1 MQNAQV
7 STLHQADVDLGGLLA
22 VLADNLYS
30 TPVVALRELVQN
42 AHDSCTRRQLEDTL
56 ERPRIVVEADRDART
71 LTITD
76 NGAGLTRDE
85 VQQYLATLGAGYTRL
100 LREEH
105 GSEDLIG
112 AFGLG
117 FLSAYVIAERVVVTT
132 TSYQAPEDGWRF
144 VSRDGQRY
152 SLEPCAARP
161 IGTEVT
167 LHLRKSYAELS
178 QPARVHHELRRYGA
192 LLKHPVFAPD
202 VAVNDAPPPW
212 AEDEANPWTLKRLRM
227 AFAERFEPA
236 MKPLCTLPLEGLPDG
251 ARGLAWVQDGAR
263 YASSDSRKV
272 TLFVRGMLITDDA
285 RELLPEWAGFCG
297 AVIVSDRVVPTASRE
312 DVKRDDAYTRLQSA
326 IAESLV
332 KGLQHLATHDTESW
346 ARVLRRHNEGLL
358 AASLVDV
365 QLFLLLRD
373 RLRVPTSEGPLPMT
387 EVQRRSEA
395 RVLVSTGDSM
405 GYQEVL
411 YNALGRPVVDGAR
424 FAALPFAQRWCESR
438 GVPMAQVGT
447 DDGDSALFRPTSV
460 SEGSRA
466 LLQERL
472 GDGKTQVV
480 PARFSPASLPAVR
493 VPDREVALK
502 RRLEAEET
510 DGRIASGVLALAR
523 SYTQDIEDTVEARLY
538 VNLDNPVVQRLLVA
552 HDDRA
557 EHAAHLIR
565 AIAELT
571 CRERVEGLETDTLGA
586 LEALTSALEALL

>member
-1 MQNAQV
+1 VQNGRV

-42 AHDSCTRRQLEDTL
+42 AHDSCTRRQLEDAL
-56 ERPRIVVEADRDART
+56 DRPQIVVEADVSART

-132 TSYQAPEDGWRF
+132 TSYQDPERGWRF

-152 SLEPCAARP
+152 SLEPSEARP
-161 IGTEVT
+161 VGTEVK
-167 LHLRKSYAELS
+167 LHLRKSYSELS

-192 LLKHPVFAPD
+192 LLKHPVLAPD
-202 VAVNDAPPPW
+202 SPVNDAPPPW
-212 AEDEANPWTLKRLRM
+212 AQDEPNPWTLKRLRM

-251 ARGLAWVQDGAR
+251 ARGLAWIQDGAR
-263 YASSDSRKV
+263 YASTDSRKV

-297 AVIVSDRVVPTASRE
+297 AVIVSDAVVPTASRE
-312 DVKRDDAYTRLQSA
+312 DVKKDEAYKRLQTAVVS
-326 IAESLV
+326 SLV
-332 KGLQHLATHDTESW
+332 KGLQQLATGDSASW

-358 AASLVDV
+358 GASLVDT
-365 QLFLLLRD
+365 QLFLLLKD

-387 EVQRRSEA
+387 EVQRRSQTQ
-395 RVLVSTGDSM
+395 VLVSTGDSM

-411 YNALGRPVVDGAR
+411 YNALGRPVVDGGR
-424 FAALPFAQRWCESR
+424 FAALPFATRWCQER
-438 GVPMAQVGT
+438 QVPMAQVGT

-460 SEGSRA
+460 SEGSQA

-472 GDGKTQVV
+472 GDATTQVV
-480 PARFSPASLPAVR
+480 PARFSPASLPVVR
-493 VPDREVALK
+493 VPDRDVALK
-502 RRLEAEET
+502 RRLENEET
-510 DGRIASGVLALAR
+510 EGRIASGLLALAR
-523 SYTQDIEDTVEARLY
+523 NYTQDIEDTIEARLY
-538 VNLDNPVVQRLLVA
+538 VNLDNPVVQKLLVA

-557 EHAAHLIR
+557 EHAAHLLR

-586 LEALTSALEALL
+586 LKALTSALDALF